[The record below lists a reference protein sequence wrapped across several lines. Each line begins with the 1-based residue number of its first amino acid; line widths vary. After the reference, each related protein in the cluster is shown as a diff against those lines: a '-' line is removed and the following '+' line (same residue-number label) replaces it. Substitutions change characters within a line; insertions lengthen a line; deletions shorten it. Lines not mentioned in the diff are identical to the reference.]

1 MVLALGSPAPPFSLP
16 STDGRTISL
25 DSFSEPAL
33 LVIFTCNH
41 CPIAQAYEDRLIE
54 LARDYAGRV
63 GVVAINPNDDIRYP
77 EDSFEKMKE
86 RAAQKGFPFPY
97 LRDASQEVARAYG
110 AQCTPDPFLFD
121 ASRRLVYAGRID
133 DSPRDPSRV
142 SRRDL
147 RLAID
152 ATLSGRPIEFDVHP
166 AVGCS
171 IKWRP
176 DA

>member
-1 MVLALGSPAPPFSLP
+1 MALAIGDPAPPFSLP
-16 STDGRTISL
+16 ATDGRMISL

-41 CPIAQAYEDRLIE
+41 CPVAKAYEDRLVE

-63 GVVAINPNDDIRYP
+63 GIVAINPNDDRAYP

-86 RAAQKGFPFPY
+86 RARDKGFPFPY
-97 LRDASQEVARAYG
+97 CRDASQDVARAYG

-133 DSPRDPSRV
+133 DAPREGAQPSRH
-142 SRRDL
+142 DL

-152 ATLSGRPIEFDVHP
+152 AVLKGSPIDFDVHP

-171 IKWRP
+171 IKWR
-176 DA
+176 DR

>member
-1 MVLALGSPAPPFSLP
+1 MPLEVGDRAPAFSLP
-16 STDGRTISL
+16 GVDGRTWSL
-25 DSFSEPAL
+25 ESFSEPAL
-33 LVIFTCNH
+33 LVVFTCNH
-41 CPIAQAYEDRLIE
+41 CPISVAYETRLVE

-63 GVVAINPNDDIRYP
+63 GVAAINPNDDVAYP
-77 EDSFEKMKE
+77 EDSFENMKVRARE
-86 RAAQKGFPFPY
+86 RGFPFPY

-121 ASRRLVYAGRID
+121 RDRRLVYAGRID
-133 DSPRDPSRV
+133 DSPRDPARV

-152 ATLSGRPIEFDVHP
+152 ATLAGRPVQIDVRP

-171 IKWRP
+171 IKWRR
-176 DA
+176 